1 MENFEHISIV
11 GTKAKL
17 DAGAVKIVDIRDEQ
31 SFEQAH
37 IPGAFHLT
45 NGSIQRFIDANDFD
59 TPVVVVC
66 YHGHSSQQAAQYM
79 LHQGFEE
86 VYSMDGGFEM
96 WRMQYETQSGS
107 DEKGDQS

>member
-1 MENFEHISIV
+1 MEQFAHISIV
-11 GTKAKL
+11 DTKAKL
-17 DAGAVKIVDIRDEQ
+17 DEGSAKIVDIRDDQ

-37 IPGAFHLT
+37 IPGSTQLN
-45 NGSIQRFIDANDFD
+45 NGSIAQFMNENDFD

-66 YHGHSSQQAAQYM
+66 YHGHSSQQAAQYL

-96 WRMQYETQSGS
+96 WRQQFPIETGERS
-107 DEKGDQS
+107 